1 MTEPVLPSP
10 DATERKGLILTGVLG
25 VAWAAV
31 PALLGFWLL
40 ARLGPAGEWLASHPG
55 EGIWI
60 YIGLFALCSGIGLLP
75 TYAQAILG
83 GWVFGLSYG
92 VPAALAG
99 FAGGAFLGY
108 LVTRVV
114 AKQSVETY
122 IAKRPRAAV
131 VRESLIGHGFGKT
144 MLVVALL
151 RMPPNSPF
159 ALSNLAMAATGV
171 RLAPFLLGTI
181 LGMTPRTVIAV
192 WLAHAAAST
201 GATDIQSFVKQPGGG
216 WMLAIG
222 VGSTLVVVAI
232 IGQMAKAAL
241 RRVVPGGDAGT
252 TA

>member
-10 DATERKGLILTGVLG
+10 DATERKGLVFTGVLG

-31 PALLGFWLL
+31 PAIFGIWLL

-55 EGIWI
+55 EGLWI
-60 YIGLFALCSGIGLLP
+60 YIGLFALCAGIGLLP

-83 GWVFGLSYG
+83 GWVFGVAYG

-99 FAGGAFLGY
+99 FAGGALLGY
-108 LVTRVV
+108 LITRVV

-131 VRESLIGHGFGKT
+131 VREALIGHGFGKT
-144 MLVVALL
+144 VLVVALL

-171 RLAPFLLGTI
+171 RLLPLLLGTVI
-181 LGMTPRTVIAV
+181 GMTPRTTLAV

-201 GATDIQSFVKQPGGG
+201 GATDLQSFVKQPN
-216 WMLAIG
+216 WAWYLAIG
-222 VGSTLVVVAI
+222 VVSTLVVVAI

-241 RRVVPGGDAGT
+241 RRVVPGSVTGSSA
-252 TA
+252 